1 MAHPTRMTT
10 VLGIDPGS
18 QVTGYAFLRQNS
30 DRSTTVLEC
39 GAIRPPRGA
48 ELAER
53 LLYIADSL
61 DSKIS
66 THCPD
71 MLCMES
77 AFVSLNARSAL
88 VLGHVRGAVMV
99 LSARHGLQ
107 FREISPSEVKRSV
120 TGSGAADKEQVASM
134 VCRLLRIAR
143 PDGPADITDALA
155 IAWSHLGIMP
165 AVPVMKRPTPTV
177 AKKSIPTR
185 TTTPSIPSSHHI
197 ATALPAGTDA
207 QAFLLAHGRKRHKRR

>member
-1 MAHPTRMTT
+1 MAHPSRMTT

-18 QVTGYAFLRQNS
+18 QVTGYAFLRQNN

-53 LLYIADSL
+53 LLFIADAL
-61 DSKIS
+61 ESKINS
-66 THCPD
+66 HRPD

-99 LSARHGLQ
+99 LSARHGLH
-107 FREISPSEVKRSV
+107 FREISPSEVKRCV
-120 TGSGAADKEQVASM
+120 TGSGAADKEQVANM
-134 VCRLLRIAR
+134 VCRLLRITR

-155 IAWSHLGIMP
+155 IAWSHLGMSVMP
-165 AVPVMKRPTPTV
+165 VSAHPAPAPL
-177 AKKSIPTR
+177 KKSLPARVSTVSAR
-185 TTTPSIPSSHHI
+185 QSSNHI

-207 QAFLLAHGRKRHKRR
+207 QAFLLAHGRKRSKRR

>member
-1 MAHPTRMTT
+1 MAHPTRSTT

-53 LLYIADSL
+53 LLYIADAL

-66 THCPD
+66 SHCPD

-155 IAWSHLGIMP
+155 IAWSHLGVP
-165 AVPVMKRPTPTV
+165 ATPVVTRQVP
-177 AKKSIPTR
+177 AKKVSNL
-185 TTTPSIPSSHHI
+185 TPSSPSSLSSSHHI

-207 QAFLLAHGRKRHKRR
+207 QAFLLAHGRKRNKRR